1 MPRGSAAPSV
11 AGGARRRRDPLART
25 PGALLVPAGVAFL
38 LLVGPLV
45 ALLVRAPWAQ
55 LPELLA
61 GGTVLPALGLSLGT
75 AAVSTGLCV
84 LLGVPLAVVL
94 TGADGWPPPLRRL
107 ARALVTTPLV
117 LPPVVG
123 GIALLLLLGRVGL
136 IGGPLH
142 RVLGLQ
148 IPFTTAAVVLAQTF
162 VGLPFLVLG
171 VEGALRG
178 VDRRFAVAATTLGAG
193 PWIRFVRVTLPLA
206 APGVA
211 AGAVLA
217 FARAIGEFGAT
228 VTFAG
233 SLPGVTQTLPV
244 AAYLAL
250 NSDPEA
256 AIAISVVLMVVAV
269 VVLVTLRDRWLQG
282 LAR

>member
-1 MPRGSAAPSV
+1 LPRKG
-11 AGGARRRRDPLART
+11 RDPLARI
-25 PGALLVPAGVAFL
+25 PRAVILPAAVAFV

-45 ALLVRAPWAQ
+45 ALLVRAPWGHLGA
-55 LPELLA
+55 LLL
-61 GGTVLPALGLSLGT
+61 GDTVLPALGLSLST
-75 AAVSTGLCV
+75 AAASTGFSV

-94 TGADGWPPPLRRL
+94 AGADGWPAPLRRL

-136 IGGPLH
+136 LGGPLH
-142 RVLGLQ
+142 QALGIQ
-148 IPFTTAAVVLAQTF
+148 IPFTTAAVIIAQTF

-178 VDRRFAVAATTLGAG
+178 VDRRFAIAATTLGAG
-193 PWIRFVRVTLPLA
+193 PWTRFVRVTLPLA

-233 SLPGVTQTLPV
+233 SLPKVTQTLPV

-250 NSDPEA
+250 SSDPDA
-256 AIAISVVLMVVAV
+256 AIAIAVVLMVVAV
-269 VVLVTLRDRWLQG
+269 VVLVSLRDHWLQG

>member
-1 MPRGSAAPSV
+1 V
-11 AGGARRRRDPLART
+11 
-25 PGALLVPAGVAFL
+25 LVPAAIAFL

-45 ALLVRAPWAQ
+45 ALLVRAPWVQ
-55 LPELLA
+55 LPALLA

-75 AAVSTGLCV
+75 AAASTGCCV

-94 TGADGWPPPLRRL
+94 AGADDWPAPLRRL
-107 ARALVTTPLV
+107 VRALVTTPLV

-123 GIALLLLLGRVGL
+123 GIALLLLLGRAGL
-136 IGGPLH
+136 LGAPLFQAFG
-142 RVLGLQ
+142 VQL
-148 IPFTTAAVVLAQTF
+148 PFTTAAVIVAQTF

-178 VDRRFAVAATTLGAG
+178 VDRRFLVAATTLGAG
-193 PWIRFVRVTLPLA
+193 PWVRLVRVLLPLA
-206 APGVA
+206 APGVG
-211 AGAVLA
+211 AGAVLS

-233 SLPGVTQTLPV
+233 SLPSVTQTLPI

-250 NSDPEA
+250 NSDPDA
-256 AIAISVVLMVVAV
+256 AIAISVVLMVLAL
-269 VVLVTLRDRWLQG
+269 VVLVALRDRWLRG
-282 LAR
+282 LTR

>member
-1 MPRGSAAPSV
+1 MPRAV
-11 AGGARRRRDPLART
+11 
-25 PGALLVPAGVAFL
+25 LVPAAIGSL
-38 LLVGPLV
+38 LLVGPLA
-45 ALLVRAPWAQ
+45 ALLVRAPWAR
-55 LPELLA
+55 LPALLA
-61 GGTVLPALGLSLGT
+61 GETVLPALGLSLGT
-75 AAVSTGLCV
+75 AAASTGFSV

-94 TGADGWPPPLRRL
+94 AGSDGWRSPVRRL

-136 IGGPLH
+136 LGGPLFTL
-142 RVLGLQ
+142 LGVQ
-148 IPFTTAAVVLAQTF
+148 IPFTTAAVIIAQTF

-178 VDRRFAVAATTLGAG
+178 VDRRFAVAATSLGAG
-193 PWIRFVRVTLPLA
+193 PWTRLVRVTLPLA

-211 AGAVLA
+211 AGAVLS

-233 SLPGVTQTLPV
+233 SLPEVTQTLPV

-250 NSDPEA
+250 SSDPDA
-256 AIAISVVLMVVAV
+256 AIAISVLLMVVAV
-269 VVLVTLRDRWLQG
+269 VVLVALRDRWLQG
-282 LAR
+282 LVR

>member
-1 MPRGSAAPSV
+1 MPAAI
-11 AGGARRRRDPLART
+11 
-25 PGALLVPAGVAFL
+25 AFL

-45 ALLVRAPWAQ
+45 ALLVRAPWVE
-55 LPELLA
+55 LPALLA

-75 AAVSTGLCV
+75 AAAATGCCV
-84 LLGVPLAVVL
+84 ILGVPLAVVL
-94 TGADGWPPPLRRL
+94 SGADGWPAPLRRL

-136 IGGPLH
+136 LGGPLYAAF
-142 RVLGLQ
+142 GIQ
-148 IPFTTAAVVLAQTF
+148 IPFTTGSVIIAQTF

-178 VDRRFAVAATTLGAG
+178 VDRRYAVAATTLGAG
-193 PWIRFVRVTLPLA
+193 PWTRFVRVTLPLA

-211 AGAVLA
+211 AGAVLS

-233 SLPGVTQTLPV
+233 SLPRVTQTLPV

-250 NSDPEA
+250 NSDPDA
-256 AIAISVVLMVVAV
+256 AIAISVVLLVVAV
-269 VVLVTLRDRWLQG
+269 VVLVALRDRWLQG
-282 LAR
+282 LLR

>member
-1 MPRGSAAPSV
+1 MLLPAAI
-11 AGGARRRRDPLART
+11 
-25 PGALLVPAGVAFL
+25 ALV

-45 ALLVRAPWAQ
+45 ALLARAPWAH
-55 LPELLA
+55 LGALLA
-61 GGTVLPALGLSLGT
+61 GDTVLPALGLSLGT
-75 AAVSTGLCV
+75 AAASTGCCV
-84 LLGVPLAVVL
+84 VLGVPLAVVL
-94 TGADGWPPPLRRL
+94 SGADDWPGPVRRL
-107 ARALVTTPLV
+107 TRALVITPLV

-123 GIALLLLLGRVGL
+123 GIALLLLLGRTGL
-136 IGGPLH
+136 LGGPLFQATG
-142 RVLGLQ
+142 VQ
-148 IPFTTAAVVLAQTF
+148 IPFSTAAVVIAQTF

-193 PWIRFVRVTLPLA
+193 PWTRFIRITLPLA

-233 SLPGVTQTLPV
+233 SLPAVTQTLPI

-250 NSDPEA
+250 NTDPDA

-269 VVLVTLRDRWLQG
+269 AVLVSLRDHWLRG
-282 LAR
+282 IGR

>member
-1 MPRGSAAPSV
+1 MRT
-11 AGGARRRRDPLART
+11 RRDPLARI
-25 PGALLVPAGVAFL
+25 PRAVVVPAAIAFV

-45 ALLVRAPWAQ
+45 ALLVRAPWMQ
-55 LPELLA
+55 LPELL
-61 GGTVLPALGLSLGT
+61 GGDTVLPALGLSLGT
-75 AAVSTGLCV
+75 ASASTGFCV
-84 LLGVPLAVVL
+84 LLGIPLAVVL
-94 TGADGWPPPLRRL
+94 AGADRWPSPFRRF

-123 GIALLLLLGRVGL
+123 GVALLLLLGRVGL
-136 IGGPLH
+136 LGGPIY
-142 RVLGLQ
+142 RAFGFQ
-148 IPFTTAAVVLAQTF
+148 IPFTTASVIIAQTF

-178 VDRRFAVAATTLGAG
+178 VDRRFAIAATTLGAG
-193 PWIRFVRVTLPLA
+193 PWTRFVRVTLPLA

-211 AGAVLA
+211 AGAVLS

-233 SLPGVTQTLPV
+233 SLPKVTQTLPI

-250 NSDPEA
+250 NSDPDA

-269 VVLVTLRDRWLQG
+269 VVLVSLRDHWLQG
-282 LAR
+282 IGR

>member
-1 MPRGSAAPSV
+1 M
-11 AGGARRRRDPLART
+11 RRSGRDRLARI
-25 PGALLVPAGVAFL
+25 PRAVLVPAAIAFL

-45 ALLVRAPWAQ
+45 ALLVRAPWGQ
-55 LPELLA
+55 LPALL
-61 GGTVLPALGLSLGT
+61 GGDTVLPALGLSLGT
-75 AAVSTGLCV
+75 AAASTGCCV

-94 TGADGWPPPLRRL
+94 AGADAWPSPLRRL
-107 ARALVTTPLV
+107 VRALVTTPLV

-123 GIALLLLLGRVGL
+123 GVALLLLLGRVGL
-136 IGGPLH
+136 LGGPLAAAF
-142 RVLGLQ
+142 GIQ
-148 IPFTTAAVVLAQTF
+148 IPFTTVAVIIAQTF

-178 VDRRFAVAATTLGAG
+178 VDRRFVVAATTLGAG
-193 PWIRFVRVTLPLA
+193 PWTRFVRVTLPLA

-233 SLPGVTQTLPV
+233 SLPKVTQTLPV

-250 NSDPEA
+250 SSDPDA

-269 VVLVTLRDRWLQG
+269 VVLVSLRDRWLQG
-282 LAR
+282 LVR

>member
-1 MPRGSAAPSV
+1 MDA
-11 AGGARRRRDPLART
+11 ARRRAARDPLARI
-25 PGALLVPAGVAFL
+25 PRGVLVPAAIAFV

-61 GGTVLPALGLSLGT
+61 GETVLPALGLSLGT
-75 AAVSTGLCV
+75 AAASTGFCV

-94 TGADGWPPPLRRL
+94 AGADRWPAPLRRL
-107 ARALVTTPLV
+107 TRALVTTPLV

-123 GIALLLLLGRVGL
+123 GVALLLLLGRVGL
-136 IGGPLH
+136 LGGPLY
-142 RVLGLQ
+142 RAFGVQ
-148 IPFTTAAVVLAQTF
+148 IPFTTASVIIAQTF

-178 VDRRFAVAATTLGAG
+178 VDRRYAVAATTLGAG
-193 PWIRFVRVTLPLA
+193 PWTRFVRVTLPLA

-211 AGAVLA
+211 AGAVLS

-233 SLPGVTQTLPV
+233 SLPKVTQTLPV

-250 NSDPEA
+250 NSDPDA

-269 VVLVTLRDRWLQG
+269 VVLVSLRDHWLQG
-282 LAR
+282 LGR

>member
-1 MPRGSAAPSV
+1 LPRS
-11 AGGARRRRDPLART
+11 RDPLARV
-25 PGALLVPAGVAFL
+25 PGGVWLPAGIAFV

-61 GGTVLPALGLSLGT
+61 GPTVLPALGLSLGT
-75 AAVSTGLCV
+75 AAASTGCCV
-84 LLGVPLAVVL
+84 VLGVPLAVVL
-94 TGADGWPPPLRRL
+94 AGADGWPAPVRRL
-107 ARALVTTPLV
+107 VRALVTTPLV

-123 GIALLLLLGRVGL
+123 GVALLLLLGRVGL
-136 IGGPLH
+136 IGGPLF
-142 RVLGLQ
+142 VLSGFQ
-148 IPFTTAAVVLAQTF
+148 IPFTTLSVVLAQTF

-178 VDRRFAVAATTLGAG
+178 VDRRYAIAATTLGAG
-193 PWIRFVRVTLPLA
+193 SWTRFVRVTLPLA

-233 SLPGVTQTLPV
+233 SLPRVTQTLPV

-250 NSDPEA
+250 NSDPDA
-256 AIAISVVLMVVAV
+256 AIAISVVLMLVAL
-269 VVLVTLRDRWLQG
+269 VVLVALRDRWLQG
-282 LAR
+282 LGR

>member
-1 MPRGSAAPSV
+1 MRT
-11 AGGARRRRDPLART
+11 RRDPLARI
-25 PGALLVPAGVAFL
+25 PRAVWIPAAIAFV

-45 ALLVRAPWAQ
+45 ALLVRAPWTQ

-61 GGTVLPALGLSLGT
+61 GDTVLPALGLSLGT
-75 AAVSTGLCV
+75 ASASSGFCV
-84 LLGVPLAVVL
+84 LLGIPLAVVL
-94 TGADGWPPPLRRL
+94 AGADRWPSPLRRL

-123 GIALLLLLGRVGL
+123 GVALLLLLGRVGL
-136 IGGPLH
+136 LGGPLY
-142 RVLGLQ
+142 RAFGFQ
-148 IPFTTAAVVLAQTF
+148 IPFTTASVIIAQTF

-178 VDRRFAVAATTLGAG
+178 VDRRFAIAATTLGAG
-193 PWIRFVRVTLPLA
+193 PWTRFVRVTLPLA

-211 AGAVLA
+211 AGAVLS

-233 SLPGVTQTLPV
+233 SLPKVTQTLPI

-250 NSDPEA
+250 NSDPDA

-269 VVLVTLRDRWLQG
+269 VVLVSLRDHWLQG
-282 LAR
+282 IGR

>member
-1 MPRGSAAPSV
+1 MPRAV
-11 AGGARRRRDPLART
+11 
-25 PGALLVPAGVAFL
+25 LVPAAVGAL

-45 ALLVRAPWAQ
+45 ALLVRAPWAR
-55 LPELLA
+55 LPALLA
-61 GGTVLPALGLSLGT
+61 GETVLPALGLSLGT
-75 AAVSTGLCV
+75 AAASTGCSV

-94 TGADGWPPPLRRL
+94 AGSDGWPAPVRRV

-136 IGGPLH
+136 LGGPLLTL
-142 RVLGLQ
+142 LGVQ
-148 IPFTTAAVVLAQTF
+148 IPFTTAAVIIAQTF

-193 PWIRFVRVTLPLA
+193 PWTRLVRVTLPLA

-211 AGAVLA
+211 AGAVLS

-233 SLPGVTQTLPV
+233 SLPEVTQTLPV

-250 NSDPEA
+250 SSDPDA

-269 VVLVTLRDRWLQG
+269 VVLVALRDRWLQG
-282 LAR
+282 LVR

>member
-1 MPRGSAAPSV
+1 MSRRADPAARAPR
-11 AGGARRRRDPLART
+11 
-25 PGALLVPAGVAFL
+25 ALLLPAALGVL
-38 LLVGPLV
+38 LLIGPLV
-45 ALLVRAPWAQ
+45 ALLIRAPWGD
-55 LPELLA
+55 LPSILA

-75 AAVSTGLCV
+75 AAISAGLCV
-84 LLGVPLAVVL
+84 VLGVPLAVVL
-94 TGADGWPPPLRRL
+94 AGADGWPAPARRL

-136 IGGPLH
+136 IGEPLY
-142 RVLGLQ
+142 RGFGVT
-148 IPFTTAAVVLAQTF
+148 IPFTTAAVVIAQTF

-178 VDRRFAVAATTLGAG
+178 VDARQQAAAAVLGAG
-193 PWIRFVRVTLPLA
+193 AWTRFARVTLPLA

-217 FARAIGEFGAT
+217 FARALGEFGAT
-228 VTFAG
+228 ITFAG
-233 SLPGVTQTLPV
+233 SLPAATQTLPV

-250 NSDPEA
+250 NSDPAA
-256 AIAISVVLMVVAV
+256 AIAISVVL
-269 VVLVTLRDRWLQG
+269 VLVSLGVLVALRDRWLRG
-282 LAR
+282 IAG

>member
-1 MPRGSAAPSV
+1 M
-11 AGGARRRRDPLART
+11 RRSRRDPLARI
-25 PGALLVPAGVAFL
+25 PRAVLVPAALALL

-45 ALLVRAPWAQ
+45 ALLVKAPWAQ
-55 LPELLA
+55 LPALLG

-75 AAVSTGLCV
+75 AAASTGCCV
-84 LLGVPLAVVL
+84 VLGVPLAVVL
-94 TGADGWPPPLRRL
+94 SAVDGWPSPLRRL

-123 GIALLLLLGRVGL
+123 GVALLLLLGRVGL
-136 IGGPLH
+136 
-142 RVLGLQ
+142 LGAPMFQAFGFQL
-148 IPFTTAAVVLAQTF
+148 PYTTAAVVVAQTF

-193 PWIRFVRVTLPLA
+193 PWTRFVRVTLPLA

-233 SLPGVTQTLPV
+233 SLPRITQTLPV

-250 NSDPEA
+250 NSDPDA
-256 AIAISVVLMVVAV
+256 AIAISVVLVVVAL
-269 VVLVTLRDRWLQG
+269 VVLVALRDRWLQG